1 MQKFGVGNESTG
13 YTLQVGY
20 MLDLGLGITIAIG
33 SSFNMLNGM
42 KFSTMDVDNDLSP
55 GDCANSFGNSGWWFK
70 QCGLINL
77 NGRFGPGHGGNSGIT
92 CQIIGDGE
100 NLLSSRMLV
109 RRM

>member
-20 MLDLGLGITIAIG
+20 RLDLGLGITIAIG

-55 GDCANSFGNSGWWFK
+55 
-70 QCGLINL
+70 
-77 NGRFGPGHGGNSGIT
+77 
-92 CQIIGDGE
+92 
-100 NLLSSRMLV
+100 
-109 RRM
+109 